1 MGARP
6 CQTAPATYYGRFR
19 LDRSIRGSAPW
30 CSPGWQGV
38 YDVAA
43 AYVSERRSDDPA
55 LYRRIVISIGPDTR
69 PSHLVHAPVGISC
82 WLVTAVGQD
91 LEVQKYNSLR
101 AALNSIRKVFTLS
114 AAASER

>member
-1 MGARP
+1 MPNRTGDVLRTFPPRPLNPGERALVQSWLAGA
-6 CQTAPATYYGRFR
+6 
-19 LDRSIRGSAPW
+19 
-30 CSPGWQGV
+30 

-55 LYRRIVISIGPDTR
+55 LYRRIVISIGPETR
-69 PSHLVHAPVGISC
+69 PTHLVHAPLGIGC

-91 LEVQKYNSLR
+91 SEVQKYNSLR